1 MRKLKVLS
9 AVNFND
15 DVMFDEE
22 KMEKQGAALFAIHA
36 GAFDKGRPCR
46 PSTPLA
52 VGQQLFIEYC
62 KILREQIKFKELC
75 DQKTKEFNFHQEH
88 FITH

>member
-9 AVNFND
+9 AVNIND
-15 DVMFDEE
+15 DVMFDKE
-22 KMEKQGAALFAIHA
+22 KIEKQGAAIFAIHA

-52 VGQQLFIEYC
+52 SLLDSNC
-62 KILREQIKFKELC
+62 EQIKLKELC